1 MPRKKDTSSAQLRT
15 HIELETNPLARALGL
30 VNDSELLGSAYTAA
44 TKYAVSDWSNTEA
57 RSIAAHHALSIDER
71 DIPLK
76 RAFAAFCLDDRNP
89 FHWRKLISYFAK
101 VHFDSKHTRPGPP
114 QVWTDDRLCTLLRDF
129 NWQKGS
135 YRPPHGPGF
144 KVQELKICELM
155 KVAPRFAGRYDNF
168 TAETILRNLQRARD
182 PKINKILGKVVSE
195 IAEPIIAEL
204 RLGLQKKGAKLDQE
218 ATKKLR
224 SIALAV
230 AITTLSRQDERDP
243 KVQ

>member
-1 MPRKKDTSSAQLRT
+1 
-15 HIELETNPLARALGL
+15 
-30 VNDSELLGSAYTAA
+30 
-44 TKYAVSDWSNTEA
+44 
-57 RSIAAHHALSIDER
+57 
-71 DIPLK
+71 
-76 RAFAAFCLDDRNP
+76 
-89 FHWRKLISYFAK
+89 
-101 VHFDSKHTRPGPP
+101 
-114 QVWTDDRLCTLLRDF
+114 
-129 NWQKGS
+129 
-135 YRPPHGPGF
+135 
-144 KVQELKICELM
+144 M